1 MKKII
6 SAIIILSASLWAISN
21 EHCNIPLN
29 PSGSC
34 EQAGYICNL
43 GFNVYGENSIM
54 YFHLGA
60 DSSCSTLLTSDNLKT
75 YKSKLDSSYS
85 DYPKFFLIENEEK
98 MGPLSLTLAG
108 SLAMLAV
115 NNAIPVDIIYQKV
128 GDIEFGGIKLL
139 SISLINH

>member
-6 SAIIILSASLWAISN
+6 STIIILTVSLWAISN
-21 EHCNIPLN
+21 EHCNIPLH

-34 EQAGYICNL
+34 EQVGYICNL

-60 DSSCSTLLTSDNLKT
+60 DSSCTTLLTSDSLKT
-75 YKSKLDSSYS
+75 YKSELDSNYS
-85 DYPKFFLIENEEK
+85 DYPKFFLIENENK